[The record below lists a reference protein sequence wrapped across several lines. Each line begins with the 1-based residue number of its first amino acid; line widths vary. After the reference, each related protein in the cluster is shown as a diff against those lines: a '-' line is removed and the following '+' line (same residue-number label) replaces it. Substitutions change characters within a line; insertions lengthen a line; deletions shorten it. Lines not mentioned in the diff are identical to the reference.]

1 MSDSSL
7 FHLLKAEGSGVST
20 YLDAQYLNTI
30 SSFSLVNSFYEMD
43 GFLKWMDDNCDPLVA
58 YCFVRAAGQSVSVL
72 RWPQWAAIYTE
83 HTRHPDSPIWATS
96 RHGCQNW
103 WLRSWHVQHQPRG
116 RRAAEED
123 VTHGT
128 PATRQT
134 YPTGDHLGSHT
145 LHTDATK
152 QTQYEG
158 ALNEEDVNSK
168 YFVYKIVKIP
178 HRYII

>member
-1 MSDSSL
+1 MTTVTPWWPTVL
-7 FHLLKAEGSGVST
+7 WEL
-20 YLDAQYLNTI
+20 
-30 SSFSLVNSFYEMD
+30 
-43 GFLKWMDDNCDPLVA
+43 P
-58 YCFVRAAGQSVSVL
+58 VRAWVSSGDL
-72 RWPQWAAIYTE
+72 SDLLYIPSTR
-83 HTRHPDSPIWATS
+83 RHPDSPIWATS

-116 RRAAEED
+116 RGAAEED

>member
-83 HTRHPDSPIWATS
+83 HTPAPWQSYLSHITTWVSKLVITILTRPTSAPRTWSSWGRCYPRNSSNQANLPNWRSSWKPYITYRCYKANSVRRSPEWG
-96 RHGCQNW
+96 GCK
-103 WLRSWHVQHQPRG
+103 L
-116 RRAAEED
+116 EI
-123 VTHGT
+123 
-128 PATRQT
+128 
-134 YPTGDHLGSHT
+134 
-145 LHTDATK
+145 
-152 QTQYEG
+152 
-158 ALNEEDVNSK
+158 
-168 YFVYKIVKIP
+168 FCI
-178 HRYII
+178 